1 MRTRAWGAVGLALLA
16 GTACNAFAPA
26 SLGLRLRPAAAVS
39 PAPAV
44 SALGRYVHARSG
56 CLESPHCRQPRAAPV
71 LIRHCLV
78 ARAVCGSIRG
88 GMGLERSSRRWWRFR
103 TLKVRPAYVTWS
115 RLMASGI
122 TSYPSVY
129 TTHLSLRQSP
139 ALSHLSVDS
148 PIAGSIQISL
158 RSSPAPGCTSLHSL
172 APCLACSPACVMAGD
187 ACVCVVDTC
196 TDACIHGHACAYAD
210 ECAYASAFVACS
222 IFA

>member
-1 MRTRAWGAVGLALLA
+1 M
-16 GTACNAFAPA
+16 
-26 SLGLRLRPAAAVS
+26 
-39 PAPAV
+39 
-44 SALGRYVHARSG
+44 
-56 CLESPHCRQPRAAPV
+56 
-71 LIRHCLV
+71 
-78 ARAVCGSIRG
+78 
-88 GMGLERSSRRWWRFR
+88 
-103 TLKVRPAYVTWS
+103 KVRPAYVTWS

-187 ACVCVVDTC
+187 ACVYVVDTC
-196 TDACIHGHACAYAD
+196 TGACIHGHACAYAD
-210 ECAYASAFVACS
+210 ECAYASVFVTCS
-222 IFA
+222 ICADVCMSGRTLWLVPVHVPVPVCAGMSVHLRPAPLCARLCMRVHPCSCPHRDLCTPLCVRAPSLSNTHAHAGTWNRS